1 LSQPTTPVT
10 SPLADPARSMAML
23 RTLVGVAAVAGTL
36 IVVVFQLTLPII
48 KAKKAEALRRAVFD
62 VLPGARRVITFR
74 LEEDGSLRP
83 LTSEDE
89 RAVKFYAGYG
99 EDNQLIGVAI
109 EAQGQGYQDVIK
121 VLYGYTPAGQKI
133 IGMKVLESKET
144 PGLGDKIGK
153 DRAFLANFDNL
164 NAQLA
169 QDGTKLEHTFEVVK
183 PGAKKNPWQIDGIT
197 GATISSKA
205 IGRLLNDSAPRRLP
219 PVLKNVSRLKEG
231 K

>member
-1 LSQPTTPVT
+1 MSQPATPTTPPIT
-10 SPLADPARSMAML
+10 ASARSTAML
-23 RTLVGVAAVAGTL
+23 RTLIGVAAVAGTL

-62 VLPGARRVITFR
+62 VIPGARRVVTFR
-74 LEEDGSLRP
+74 LEEDGSLAP
-83 LTSEDE
+83 LKGEDE
-89 RAVKFYAGYG
+89 RAVKYYAGYG
-99 EDNQLIGVAI
+99 EDNLLVGVAV
-109 EAQGQGYQDVIK
+109 EAQGQGYQDVIR
-121 VLYGYTPAGQKI
+121 VLYGYKPAEQQI

-153 DRAFLANFDNL
+153 DPAFLANFNKL
-164 NAQLA
+164 TARLT
-169 QDGTKLEHTFEVVK
+169 QDGTKLEHAFEVVK

-205 IGRLLNDSAPRRLP
+205 VGRLLNGSAPQRLP
-219 PVLKNVSRLKEG
+219 PLVKNISRLKEG